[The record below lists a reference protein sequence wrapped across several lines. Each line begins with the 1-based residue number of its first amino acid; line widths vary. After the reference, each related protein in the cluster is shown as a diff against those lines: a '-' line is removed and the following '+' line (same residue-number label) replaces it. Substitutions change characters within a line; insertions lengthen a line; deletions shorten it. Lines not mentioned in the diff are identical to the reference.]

1 MFETRDFHKNVLID
15 GNILFDTDIEVSYLD
30 IVFFSNMEK
39 DLFEE
44 VIIPDKSLFENGTT
58 FNYVN
63 NDSICRDDTI
73 YHVTGEVTSYGNEE
87 VRENP
92 YRCIF
97 SYNYN
102 IYGMGELLE
111 ENKNI
116 DETGI
121 KPFSLD
127 NPYSN
132 FSLSEI
138 IFRMIY
144 LSAYSNY
151 ELFMMD
157 ILVTCYLRFP
167 KIKEQYHES
176 DIFNGLNEEEVI
188 KKLKGYYYSNFEVVE
203 NLFLTLLGVRI
214 PDYKLLKKGY
224 KKRNDIAHR
233 YNFDKVGDIVKISIN
248 DLEEL
253 VREMNKFV
261 YEVFNRVIKAV
272 Y

>member
-1 MFETRDFHKNVLID
+1 MFETRDFHRNVLID
-15 GNILFDTDIEVSYLD
+15 GNILFDTDNEVSYLD
-30 IVFFSNMEK
+30 IVTFSNAEK
-39 DLFEE
+39 YLFEE
-44 VIIPDKSLFENGTT
+44 VITPDKSLFENETT
-58 FNYVN
+58 FKYVN

-73 YHVTGEVTSYGNEE
+73 YHATGEVASYGNEE

-121 KPFSLD
+121 KPFSLEH
-127 NPYSN
+127 PYRN

-138 IFRMIY
+138 IFRIIY
-144 LSAYSNY
+144 LSIYSNY

-157 ILVTCYLRFP
+157 ILITCYLRFP
-167 KIKEQYHES
+167 KVKEQYHKRVR
-176 DIFNGLNEEEVI
+176 FNGLNEEEVI
-188 KKLKGYYYSNFEVVE
+188 EKLKDYHYSNFEVVE
-203 NLFLTLLGVRI
+203 NLFLTLLDVRI
-214 PDYKLLKKGY
+214 PDFEFLKKGY
-224 KKRNDIAHR
+224 EKRNDIAHR
-233 YNFDKVGDIVKISIN
+233 YNFDKGGDIVKISII

-261 YEVFNRVIKAV
+261 YEVFDSVIKAV

>member
-1 MFETRDFHKNVLID
+1 MFETRDFHKNVFID
-15 GNILFDTDIEVSYLD
+15 GNILFDTDKEVSYLD
-30 IVFFSNMEK
+30 IVAFSNAGK
-39 DLFEE
+39 GLFEE

-73 YHVTGEVTSYGNEE
+73 YHVIGEVASYGNEE

-102 IYGMGELLE
+102 IYGMSELLE

-121 KPFSLD
+121 KPFSLEH
-127 NPYSN
+127 PYRN
-132 FSLSEI
+132 FSLSEN

-144 LSAYSNY
+144 LSIYSNY

-157 ILVTCYLRFP
+157 ILVTCYLRFQ
-167 KIKEQYHES
+167 KVKEQYHERVR
-176 DIFNGLNEEEVI
+176 FNGLNEEEVI
-188 KKLKGYYYSNFEVVE
+188 KKLKGYYYSNFEEVG

-224 KKRNDIAHR
+224 KKRDDIAHR
-233 YNFDKVGDIVKISIN
+233 YNFDKGGDIVKISIN
-248 DLEEL
+248 DLQEL

-261 YEVFNRVIKAV
+261 YEVFNSVIKAV

>member
-30 IVFFSNMEK
+30 IVAFSNAGK
-39 DLFEE
+39 GLFGE
-44 VIIPDKSLFENGTT
+44 VIIPDKLLFENGKT

-73 YHVTGEVTSYGNEE
+73 YHATGEVTSYGNKE

-97 SYNYN
+97 SYNFN

-121 KPFSLD
+121 KPFSLEH
-127 NPYSN
+127 PYRN

-144 LSAYSNY
+144 LSIYSNY

-167 KIKEQYHES
+167 KVKEQYHKRAR
-176 DIFNGLNEEEVI
+176 FNGLNEEEVI
-188 KKLKGYYYSNFEVVE
+188 NKLQGYYYNNFEEVG
-203 NLFLTLLGVRI
+203 NLFLTLLYVRI
-214 PDYKLLKKGY
+214 PDYRLLKKGY
-224 KKRNDIAHR
+224 IKRNDIAHR
-233 YNFDKVGDIVKISIN
+233 YNFDNGGDIVKISIN

-261 YEVFNRVIKAV
+261 YEVFDSVIKAV